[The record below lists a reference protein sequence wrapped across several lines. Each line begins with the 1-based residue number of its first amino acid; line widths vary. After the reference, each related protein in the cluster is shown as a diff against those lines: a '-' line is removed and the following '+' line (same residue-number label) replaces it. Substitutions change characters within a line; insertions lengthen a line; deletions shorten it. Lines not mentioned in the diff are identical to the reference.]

1 MNSIVELT
9 VGSNIWDMSLEGW
22 IMMQGGEV
30 EGTVRLWMV
39 KSRSFPS
46 QCGCL
51 DLESRVYNLFHCELS
66 TH

>member
-30 EGTVRLWMV
+30 EGTERLWMV

-46 QCGCL
+46 VWMSGPREQSL
-51 DLESRVYNLFHCELS
+51 QPVSL
-66 TH
+66 